1 MESKTPS
8 SLRLKIQEIESN
20 GSDFIRIIL
29 DDSHV
34 DLDFG
39 KVEKLYRFLM
49 LFVKRNQNVRDS
61 SIY

>member
-8 SLRLKIQEIESN
+8 SPRLKIQEIESN